1 MPDAQLAL
9 PQYLCYGRAEEGWL
23 CAPPQRG
30 LTREGAPRTRDD
42 GARSSPVSLPPP
54 PSPVLPAA
62 VVDEIRK
69 SNRTSMSSSRLS
81 FGVSGIKKE
90 KDAPLAWSFD
100 QVHLM
105 QSDIV
110 GFTMYV
116 NPYVCLFPCIQYTCS
131 NSRF

>member
-1 MPDAQLAL
+1 M
-9 PQYLCYGRAEEGWL
+9 
-23 CAPPQRG
+23 
-30 LTREGAPRTRDD
+30 
-42 GARSSPVSLPPP
+42 
-54 PSPVLPAA
+54 LPAA